1 MEKFNIVEAGTGR
14 QANNLLINT
23 ISDAISP
30 WFADVSQD
38 QRVREA
44 IAALADETAGS
55 CRPVLR
61 SAATSGS
68 LRRCR

>member
-44 IAALADETAGS
+44 IAALADET
-55 CRPVLR
+55 LR
-61 SAATSGS
+61 ARAAQYLG
-68 LRRCR
+68 LQLLPAA

>member
-44 IAALADETAGS
+44 IAALADETLRVRAAQYLGLQL
-55 CRPVLR
+55 RP
-61 SAATSGS
+61 AA
-68 LRRCR
+68 

>member
-38 QRVREA
+38 QRVRAA
-44 IAALADETAGS
+44 IAALADETLRARAAQYLGLQL
-55 CRPVLR
+55 RP
-61 SAATSGS
+61 AA
-68 LRRCR
+68 

>member
-38 QRVREA
+38 RRVREA
-44 IAALADETAGS
+44 IAALADET
-55 CRPVLR
+55 LR
-61 SAATSGS
+61 ARAAQYLG
-68 LRRCR
+68 LLLLPAA

>member
-23 ISDAISP
+23 VSDAISP

-44 IAALADETAGS
+44 IAALADETPRARAAQYLGLQL
-55 CRPVLR
+55 RP
-61 SAATSGS
+61 AA
-68 LRRCR
+68 

>member
-14 QANNLLINT
+14 QANNLLSNT

-44 IAALADETAGS
+44 IAALADETLRARAAQYLGLQL
-55 CRPVLR
+55 RP
-61 SAATSGS
+61 AA
-68 LRRCR
+68 

>member
-30 WFADVSQD
+30 WFSDVSQD

-44 IAALADETAGS
+44 IAALADETLRARAAQYLGLQL
-55 CRPVLR
+55 RP
-61 SAATSGS
+61 AA
-68 LRRCR
+68 

>member
-38 QRVREA
+38 HRVREA
-44 IAALADETAGS
+44 IAALADET
-55 CRPVLR
+55 LR
-61 SAATSGS
+61 ARAAQYLG
-68 LRRCR
+68 LQLLPAA

>member
-38 QRVREA
+38 RRVREA
-44 IAALADETAGS
+44 IAALADET
-55 CRPVLR
+55 LR
-61 SAATSGS
+61 ASAAQYLG
-68 LRRCR
+68 LQLLPAA

>member
-23 ISDAISP
+23 VSDAISP

-44 IAALADETAGS
+44 IAALADETLRARAAQYLGLQL
-55 CRPVLR
+55 RP
-61 SAATSGS
+61 AA
-68 LRRCR
+68 

>member
-38 QRVREA
+38 RRVREA
-44 IAALADETAGS
+44 IAALADETLRARAARFLGLQL
-55 CRPVLR
+55 RP
-61 SAATSGS
+61 AA
-68 LRRCR
+68 

>member
-44 IAALADETAGS
+44 IAALADETLRARAAQYLGLQL
-55 CRPVLR
+55 RPA
-61 SAATSGS
+61 S
-68 LRRCR
+68 

>member
-14 QANNLLINT
+14 QANSLLINT

-44 IAALADETAGS
+44 IAALADETLRARAAQYLGLQL
-55 CRPVLR
+55 RP
-61 SAATSGS
+61 AA
-68 LRRCR
+68 

>member
-1 MEKFNIVEAGTGR
+1 MEKFNIIEAGTGR

-44 IAALADETAGS
+44 IAALADETLRARAAQYLGLQL
-55 CRPVLR
+55 RP
-61 SAATSGS
+61 AA
-68 LRRCR
+68 

>member
-1 MEKFNIVEAGTGR
+1 MEKFNIVEAGTDR

-38 QRVREA
+38 RRVREA
-44 IAALADETAGS
+44 IAALADET
-55 CRPVLR
+55 LR
-61 SAATSGS
+61 ARAAQYLG
-68 LRRCR
+68 LQLLPAA